1 MSPIPAPVDPIR
13 ATPEDARALQSLANK
28 SYEIFIP
35 VMDAIP
41 APMLADYGEL
51 IRFHEVWTLRN
62 GSALTASLVLMQQ
75 EDHLLIESTTVDP
88 DHQGK
93 GYGQFLLNW
102 ARCRAEEMGH
112 SELRL
117 YTNVLMARNRAWYQ
131 RAGFSD
137 THEEQRGDK
146 HIVHMQLFI

>member
-1 MSPIPAPVDPIR
+1 MSPIPAPVDPVR

-51 IRFHEVWTLRN
+51 IRSHEVWTLRN

-75 EDHLLIESTTVDP
+75 EDHLLIESITVDP

-93 GYGQFLLNW
+93 GYGQFLLN
-102 ARCRAEEMGH
+102 
-112 SELRL
+112 
-117 YTNVLMARNRAWYQ
+117 
-131 RAGFSD
+131 
-137 THEEQRGDK
+137 
-146 HIVHMQLFI
+146 

>member
-1 MSPIPAPVDPIR
+1 MSPNPAPVDPVR

-41 APMLADYGEL
+41 APMLANYAEL
-51 IRFHEVWTLRN
+51 VQAHEVWTLRN
-62 GSALTASLVLMQQ
+62 GSALTASLVLIQQ
-75 EDHLLIESTTVDP
+75 EDHLLIESIAVDP

-93 GYGQFLLNW
+93 GYGQLLLNW
-102 ARCRAEEMGH
+102 ARYRAEEMGL

-117 YTNVLMARNRAWYQ
+117 YTNVLMTRNRAWYK
-131 RAGFSD
+131 RAGFSE
-137 THEEQRGDK
+137 THVEQRGDK
-146 HIVHMQLFI
+146 HIVHMRLFI